1 MTIKT
6 LLISSV
12 GSLVGQNI
20 LDALEQRREKLRI
33 IGVNSEAGAGNNFRC
48 DRTYLLP
55 PAAQAQAYRQALAD
69 VIKEEAV
76 DLVIPG
82 RDADVIVLSQMRDER
97 PEWAELLLVGSVAAA
112 QVMDDKVASY
122 QFAQPA
128 GLPFAPTVSS
138 DADNAQPMALQLL
151 EQFGFPM
158 IAKPRCGNGSRG
170 IRVLTQASHLER
182 ALQQPGMA
190 IQPMLDTATDLDLD
204 LSAGLP
210 FFWAVPETRLY
221 GVQTLILPNG
231 ELGPAFGYMASMV
244 NGRLERIA
252 ACRDAELLSI
262 AHNFSTAMAKIGWR
276 GPFNLQLKRDP
287 RHGFQAIEMNG
298 RFSGGTSARRH
309 LGFDEVALILNQWLH
324 DNLVPM
330 LGPPVGL
337 NSVVNK
343 SLSDFPV
350 PQAEQ
355 DTLQQERVWT
365 RSY

>member
-20 LDALEQRREKLRI
+20 LDALEQRRQRLRI

-55 PAAQAQAYRQALAD
+55 PAAQAQAYRQALAG
-69 VIKEEAV
+69 VIEAEAV

-82 RDADVIVLSQMRDER
+82 RDADVIVLSQLRAER
-97 PEWAELLLVGSVAAA
+97 PEWARRLLVGTLAAA

-122 QFAQPA
+122 QFAQQA

-138 DADNAQPMALQLL
+138 DAADARLMARQLL

-158 IAKPRCGNGSRG
+158 IAKPRHGDGSRG
-170 IRVLTQASHLER
+170 IRVLTQASHLEH

-190 IQPMLDTATDLDLD
+190 IQPMLDTAADLDLD

-231 ELGPAFGYMASMV
+231 DLGPGFGFISSMV
-244 NGRLERIA
+244 TGRCERLSP
-252 ACRDAELLSI
+252 CVDADLLSI
-262 AHNFSTAMAKIGWR
+262 AHDFSKAMAKIGWR

-287 RHGFQAIEMNG
+287 RHGLQAIEMNG

-309 LGFDEVALILNQWLH
+309 LGFDEVALTLNQWLH
-324 DNLVPM
+324 GTHVPV
-330 LGPPVGL
+330 LAPPVGI
-337 NSVVNK
+337 NSVVNR

-350 PQAEQ
+350 SQA
-355 DTLQQERVWT
+355 DHHTLQQERVWP
-365 RSY
+365 RSC